1 MNWELA
7 GIVALAKSLASEWG
21 FPSGIKNKT
30 IEQKNLL
37 ALLGISEKGMGQW
50 ESELKKYAEFALNTM
65 KIP

>member
-1 MNWELA
+1 
-7 GIVALAKSLASEWG
+7 LAKSLASEWG